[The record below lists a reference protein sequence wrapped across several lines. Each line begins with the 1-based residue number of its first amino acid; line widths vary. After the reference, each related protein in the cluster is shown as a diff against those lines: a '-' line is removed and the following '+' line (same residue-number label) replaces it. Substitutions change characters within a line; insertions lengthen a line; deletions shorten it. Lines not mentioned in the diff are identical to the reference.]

1 MTTKPEHLGGDK
13 WRVRAYVGRQ
23 SPTGTYPRRS
33 ISFRA
38 TDLAEAEQR
47 AAELEPLVDEE
58 RAAVGVTEPSVAI
71 RLSDETVERI
81 ASRVA
86 ELLR

>member
-1 MTTKPEHLGGDK
+1 MTTKPEHLGGNK

-23 SPTGTYPRRS
+23 RFNGTYPRRS

-38 TDLAEAEQR
+38 DDRATAELK
-47 AAELEPLVDEE
+47 AAELEPLLNEE
-58 RAAVGVTEPSVAI
+58 RAALGVAEPSVAI
-71 RLSDETVERI
+71 RLTDETVERI
-81 ASRVA
+81 ANRVA

>member
-1 MTTKPEHLGGDK
+1 MTSLRHHGGDK
-13 WRVRAYVGRQ
+13 WSIRAYVGTN
-23 SPTGTYPRRS
+23 PLTGKPRRRS